1 MQENNEVGMLN
12 FRTLLTCMAPG
23 RIVTGAL
30 ILFLLCAPVIVAVP
44 GAGLAQDVE
53 APPVPAAKPDPNAAP
68 IQPEKPIINLLD
80 REPEPLFSDTLVPY
94 APAHTTSTG
103 IGGGLE
109 QGALYL
115 MAKLTAD
122 SKPLN
127 DGLIWRIYSE
137 TTNADGRLQLVATS
151 KGGDA
156 EFRLDPGSYLIHTA
170 YGHAQATNRIRIGKE
185 VQSKMVTLNA
195 GGIKFG
201 ASLKDGEALDGEPI
215 SFDIYGMSFD
225 QRGERDQIATNVKP
239 GSIVRLSADTYH
251 VVSRYGDVNA
261 VVRADIQVLPGKL
274 TEATIFHKAADIT
287 LKLVNERGGE
297 AIANTTW
304 SVLSPGGDVVVE
316 ATGAFP
322 DFVLAAGEYEALAR
336 NNGRTYLHTFE
347 VAPGEDRE
355 VEVVTSMSELASDF
369 TTSSN

>member
-1 MQENNEVGMLN
+1 MVDLN
-12 FRTLLTCMAPG
+12 
-23 RIVTGAL
+23 RIVKGATL
-30 ILFLLCAPVIVAVP
+30 AAMLCASLFTGSVQSAS
-44 GAGLAQDVE
+44 AQIADT
-53 APPVPAAKPDPNAAP
+53 PPVPTAKPDPGVPAAP
-68 IQPEKPIINLLD
+68 PEEPIINLLD
-80 REPEPLFSDTLVPY
+80 KEPEPLFSDISLPY
-94 APAHTTSTG
+94 APANPTTRSL
-103 IGGGLE
+103 GGGLQ

-115 MAKLTAD
+115 MAKLSAE
-122 SKPLN
+122 SEPLN
-127 DGLIWRIYSE
+127 EGLVWRIYSE

-156 EFRLDPGSYLIHTA
+156 DFRLDPGTYLIHTA
-170 YGHAQATNRIRIGKE
+170 YGYAQATNRIVIGKE

-201 ASLKDGEALDGEPI
+201 AALKDGEDLDGSPVT
-215 SFDIYGMSFD
+215 FNVYGMDFD
-225 QRGERDQIATNVKP
+225 ERGERDLIVGNIKP
-239 GSIVRLSADTYH
+239 GSIVRLNADTYH

-261 VVRADIQVLPGKL
+261 TVRADIQVLPGKL

-287 LKLVNERGGE
+287 LKLVNEHGGE

-336 NNGRTYLHTFE
+336 NNGRTYQHTFE
-347 VAPGEDRE
+347 VATGEDRE
-355 VEVVTSMSELASDF
+355 VEVVTSQAELIGQQPG
-369 TTSSN
+369 SNN

>member
-1 MQENNEVGMLN
+1 MGMLN
-12 FRTLLTCMAPG
+12 TRFVTGGMKFGRLVKIAALLTALS
-23 RIVTGAL
+23 ITGSLMDIPLTAAQSAAL
-30 ILFLLCAPVIVAVP
+30 PM
-44 GAGLAQDVE
+44 
-53 APPVPAAKPDPNAAP
+53 PPATKPDPNAP
-68 IQPEKPIINLLD
+68 TVPPENPIINLLD

-94 APAHTTSTG
+94 APARASGAG
-103 IGGGLE
+103 ISEGLSN
-109 QGALYL
+109 GALYL
-115 MAKLTAD
+115 LAKLTTD

-127 DGLIWRIYSE
+127 DGLVWRIYSE

-156 EFRLDPGSYLIHTA
+156 EFRLDPGSYMIHTA
-170 YGHAQATNRIRIGKE
+170 YGHAQATNRIVIGNE

-201 ASLKDGEALDGEPI
+201 AALKDGDSIDHGPVT
-215 SFDIYGMSFD
+215 FDVFGMKFD
-225 QRGERDQIATNVKP
+225 ERGERHKIASNIKP

-251 VVSRYGDVNA
+251 VVSRYGSVNA

-274 TEATIFHKAADIT
+274 TEATIFHKAAEIT

-304 SVLSPGGDVVVE
+304 SILSPGGDVVVE

-322 DFVLAAGEYEALAR
+322 DFILASGEYEAVAR
-336 NNGRTYLHTFE
+336 NNGRTYLHTFQ
-347 VAPGEDRE
+347 VNPGDDRE
-355 VEVVTSMSELASDF
+355 VEVVTSTSELVGQAAA
-369 TTSSN
+369 N

>member
-1 MQENNEVGMLN
+1 MFFASRIIRSVLLPLML
-12 FRTLLTCMAPG
+12 FASLLSG
-23 RIVTGAL
+23 G
-30 ILFLLCAPVIVAVP
+30 
-44 GAGLAQDVE
+44 GLAAHAQSTQTPL
-53 APPVPAAKPDPNAAP
+53 PPAVKPDPNAPSAP
-68 IQPEKPIINLLD
+68 PEEPIINLLD

-94 APAHTTSTG
+94 APARSVTTDVLE
-103 IGGGLE
+103 GLD

-115 MAKLTAD
+115 MAKLTPD
-122 SKPLN
+122 SSPLN

-137 TTNADGRLQLVATS
+137 TTNTDGRLQLVATS
-151 KGGDA
+151 QGGDA
-156 EFRLDPGSYLIHTA
+156 EFRLDPGTYLVHTA
-170 YGHAQATNRIRIGKE
+170 YGFAQATNRIVIGKE
-185 VQSKMVTLNA
+185 VQSKMLTLNA

-201 ASLKDGEALDGEPI
+201 AALKDGEDLDDRI
-215 SFDIYGMSFD
+215 VSFDIYGMDFD
-225 QRGERDQIATNVKP
+225 ERGERDLIASNVKP
-239 GSIVRLSADTYH
+239 GSILRLSADTYH

-304 SVLSPGGDVVVE
+304 SVLSPGGDIVVE

-322 DFVLAAGEYEALAR
+322 DFVLAEGEYEAIAR

-355 VEVVTSMSELASDF
+355 VEVVTSMAELASQEE
-369 TTSSN
+369 TVSSN

>member
-1 MQENNEVGMLN
+1 MLN
-12 FRTLLTCMAPG
+12 PAFASDAMFAYRHVKSAALT
-23 RIVTGAL
+23 V
-30 ILFLLCAPVIVAVP
+30 LLCLPFVF
-44 GAGLAQDVE
+44 GAWQTQAQT
-53 APPVPAAKPDPNAAP
+53 AASPRPPLAKPDPNALPATPERP
-68 IQPEKPIINLLD
+68 IVNLLD

-94 APAHTTSTG
+94 APARSAAPGLT
-103 IGGGLE
+103 GGLQE
-109 QGALYL
+109 GALYL
-115 MAKLTAD
+115 LAKLSPD
-122 SKPLN
+122 SEPLD
-127 DGLIWRIYSE
+127 DGLIWRIYSD

-156 EFRLDPGSYLIHTA
+156 EFRLEPGSYMIHTA
-170 YGHAQATNRIRIGKE
+170 FGHAEATNRIRIGQE

-201 ASLKDGEALDGEPI
+201 ASLEDGRPLGGEPI

-225 QRGERDQIATNVKP
+225 EQGEREIVATDIKP
-239 GSIVRLSADTYH
+239 GSIIRLNADTYH
-251 VVSRYGDVNA
+251 VVSKYGDVNA
-261 VVRADIQVLPGKL
+261 AVRADIQVLPGKL

-304 SVLSPGGDVVVE
+304 SVLSPGGDIVVE

-336 NNGRTYLHTFE
+336 NNGRTYLHTFM
-347 VAPGEDRE
+347 VVPGENRE
-355 VEVVTSMSELASDF
+355 VEVVTSTSELATDLAA
-369 TTSSN
+369 TPN

>member
-1 MQENNEVGMLN
+1 MLKTATVSALSQWT
-12 FRTLLTCMAPG
+12 RTAKNG
-23 RIVTGAL
+23 AIGAL
-30 ILFLLCAPVIVAVP
+30 ICATFLMGFASSPF
-44 GAGLAQDVE
+44 AQDAE
-53 APPVPAAKPDPNAAP
+53 LPPVPAVKPDPKAP
-68 IQPEKPIINLLD
+68 PTISDSPIVNLLD
-80 REPEPLFSDTLVPY
+80 REPEPLFSDIVVESPY
-94 APAHTTSTG
+94 APTSFKATG
-103 IGGGLE
+103 VKGGLH

-122 SKPLN
+122 SPPLN
-127 DGLIWRIYSE
+127 DDLIWRIYSE

-151 KGGDA
+151 RGGDA
-156 EFRLDPGSYLIHTA
+156 EFRLDPGAYLIHTA
-170 YGHAQATNRIRIGKE
+170 YGFAQATNRIVIGKE

-201 ASLKDGEALDGEPI
+201 AALKDGDPLDSKPV
-215 SFDIYGMSFD
+215 SFDIFGMEFN
-225 QRGERDQIATNVKP
+225 QRGERNVIARNVKP

-251 VVSRYGDVNA
+251 VVSRYGAVNA

-322 DFVLAAGEYEALAR
+322 DFVLAEGEYEALAR
-336 NNGRTYLHTFE
+336 NNGKTYLHTFQ
-347 VAPGEDRE
+347 VDPGNDRE
-355 VEVVTSMSELASDF
+355 VEVVTSISELSGQQ
-369 TTSSN
+369 TTANN

>member
-1 MQENNEVGMLN
+1 MVKQESDKHRSGVSCRF
-12 FRTLLTCMAPG
+12 FRIAVCALFVAFAAPG
-23 RIVTGAL
+23 A
-30 ILFLLCAPVIVAVP
+30 APVV
-44 GAGLAQDVE
+44 LAQTADLPL
-53 APPVPAAKPDPNAAP
+53 PPAEKPDPNAPSSTAGR
-68 IQPEKPIINLLD
+68 EIINLLD

-94 APAHTTSTG
+94 APAWSAATG
-103 IGGGLE
+103 VSGGLQ

-122 SKPLN
+122 SPPLN

-156 EFRLDPGSYLIHTA
+156 EFRLDPGTYLIHTA
-170 YGHAQATNRIRIGKE
+170 YGFAQATNRIVIGKE

-201 ASLKDGEALDGEPI
+201 AALKDGKNLDGKPV
-215 SFDIYGMSFD
+215 SFDIYGMDFN
-225 QRGERDQIATNVKP
+225 QRGERHVIARNIKP
-239 GSIVRLSADTYH
+239 GSIIRLNADTYH
-251 VVSRYGDVNA
+251 VVSNYGSVNA
-261 VVRADIQVLPGKL
+261 TVRADIQVLPGKL
-274 TEATIFHKAADIT
+274 TEATIFHKAAGIT

-322 DFVLAAGEYEALAR
+322 DFVLAEGEYEALAR
-336 NNGRTYLHTFE
+336 NNGRTYLQTFT
-347 VAPGEDRE
+347 VDPGEDRE
-355 VEVVTSMSELASDF
+355 VEVVTSLSEL
-369 TTSSN
+369 TSQQLDANN

>member
-1 MQENNEVGMLN
+1 MVNQETEKNRSGSLGK
-12 FRTLLTCMAPG
+12 LLRAAVCGLLLALPATVAAP
-23 RIVTGAL
+23 
-30 ILFLLCAPVIVAVP
+30 AVK
-44 GAGLAQDVE
+44 AQNVDLPL
-53 APPVPAAKPDPNAAP
+53 PPAEKPDPNAPSSAAGK
-68 IQPEKPIINLLD
+68 EIINLLD

-94 APAHTTSTG
+94 APAWSASAG
-103 IGGGLE
+103 ISGGLQ

-115 MAKLTAD
+115 LAKLTAD
-122 SKPLN
+122 SPPLN

-156 EFRLDPGSYLIHTA
+156 EFRLDPGTYLIHTA
-170 YGHAQATNRIRIGKE
+170 YGHAQATNRIVIGKE

-201 ASLKDGEALDGEPI
+201 AALKDGEDLDGKPV
-215 SFDIYGMSFD
+215 SFDIYGMDFN
-225 QRGERDQIATNVKP
+225 QRGERNVIARNLKP
-239 GSIVRLSADTYH
+239 GSIVRLNADTYH
-251 VVSRYGDVNA
+251 VVSNYGSVNA
-261 VVRADIQVLPGKL
+261 TVRADIQVLPGKL
-274 TEATIFHKAADIT
+274 TEATIFHKAAGIT

-322 DFVLAAGEYEALAR
+322 DFVLAEGEYEALAR
-336 NNGRTYLHTFE
+336 NNGRTYLQTFT
-347 VAPGEDRE
+347 VDPGEDRE
-355 VEVVTSMSELASDF
+355 VEVVTSVSELSPQQLDAS
-369 TTSSN
+369 N

>member
-1 MQENNEVGMLN
+1 MDVILRLLKGASFTVMLCAS
-12 FRTLLTCMAPG
+12 LLAAG
-23 RIVTGAL
+23 NTGAMAQSEN
-30 ILFLLCAPVIVAVP
+30 AP
-44 GAGLAQDVE
+44 L
-53 APPVPAAKPDPNAAP
+53 PPMMKPDPNAPSAP
-68 IQPEKPIINLLD
+68 PEEPIINLLD

-94 APAHTTSTG
+94 APARSASTG
-103 IGGGLE
+103 IAEGLD

-115 MAKLTAD
+115 MAKLTPD
-122 SKPLN
+122 SQPLN

-151 KGGDA
+151 QGGDA
-156 EFRLDPGSYLIHTA
+156 EFRLDPGTYLIHTA
-170 YGHAQATNRIRIGKE
+170 YGFAQATNRIVIGKE

-201 ASLKDGEALDGEPI
+201 AALKDGEDLDGRPV
-215 SFDIYGMSFD
+215 SFNIYGMEFD
-225 QRGERDQIATNVKP
+225 ERGERDLIASNIKP
-239 GSIVRLSADTYH
+239 DSIVRLAANTYH

-304 SVLSPGGDVVVE
+304 SVLSPGGDIVVE

-322 DFVLAAGEYEALAR
+322 DFVLAEGEYEAIAR
-336 NNGRTYLHTFE
+336 NNGRTYQHTFD
-347 VAPGEDRE
+347 VAPGEDHE
-355 VEVVTSMSELASDF
+355 VEVVTSVSELVSQEE
-369 TTSSN
+369 TVSSN